1 MRSIMKKAATRVDG
15 AHRRSNGGVNPT
27 NVRPMSPTATTGP
40 ATSGTATFRP
50 GAIAVVTGASGGIGR
65 AIVDELR
72 SRGLVVHAVALADA
86 AIESL
91 HGIDGVHVHPLDVCD
106 TAALA
111 ALISDIDVD
120 VLVNNA
126 GIIGE
131 LQPIQQYGAATAD
144 ALLDINLRASVQ
156 ATLAALPGM
165 VARNRGHVFFTGSIS
180 GSRPTS
186 NTAVYSATKA
196 GLAAFADGLRMDL
209 LGTALRVTL
218 VAPGRVETNLYDA
231 TLGGHDAAV
240 AKLYSGATAI
250 QPVDIAALVGVALSL
265 PAHVDVTRLEVM
277 PTAQVFGGS
286 AIAG

>member
-1 MRSIMKKAATRVDG
+1 MMKQPATRVDG
-15 AHRRSNGGVNPT
+15 AHRRNGGGVNPT
-27 NVRPMSPTATTGP
+27 NVRPMSQIATT
-40 ATSGTATFRP
+40 ATATFGP
-50 GAIAVVTGASGGIGR
+50 GATAVVTGASGGIGR
-65 AIVDELR
+65 AIVDELLG
-72 SRGLVVHAVALADA
+72 RGLTIHAVALADA

-91 HGIDGVHVHPLDVCD
+91 YEIDGVHVHPLDVRN

-111 ALISDIDVD
+111 ALIANIDVD

-131 LQPIQQYGAATAD
+131 LQPIQHYGAATAD
-144 ALLDINLRASVQ
+144 ALLDINLRASIH

-165 VARNRGHVFFTGSIS
+165 VARNRGHVFFTGSIA

-218 VAPGRVETNLYDA
+218 LAPGRVETNLYDA
-231 TLGGHDAAV
+231 TLGGHDAAI
-240 AKLYSGATAI
+240 AKLYSGAIAI
-250 QPVDIAALVGVALSL
+250 QPANIATLVGVALSL

-286 AIAG
+286 ALSG

>member
-1 MRSIMKKAATRVDG
+1 MMKQATTGVDG
-15 AHRRSNGGVNPT
+15 AHRRNVGGVNPT
-27 NVRPMSPTATTGP
+27 SVRLMTTDATPAP
-40 ATSGTATFRP
+40 ATFGP
-50 GAIAVVTGASGGIGR
+50 GAVAVVTGASGGIGR

-72 SRGLVVHAVALADA
+72 SRGFVVHAVALADA

-91 HGIDGVHVHPLDVCD
+91 HGIDGVCVHPLDVRD

-111 ALISDIDVD
+111 ALIAEIDVD

-131 LQPIQQYGAATAD
+131 LQPIQQYRAATAD
-144 ALLDINLRASVQ
+144 ALIDINLRASVQ

-165 VARNRGHVFFTGSIS
+165 VARNRGHIFFTGSIA
-180 GSRPTS
+180 GSRPTA

-196 GLAAFADGLRMDL
+196 GLAAFAEGLRMDL

-218 VAPGRVETNLYDA
+218 LAPGRVETNLYDA

-250 QPVDIAALVGVALSL
+250 QPADLAALVGVALSL

-286 AIAG
+286 AISS